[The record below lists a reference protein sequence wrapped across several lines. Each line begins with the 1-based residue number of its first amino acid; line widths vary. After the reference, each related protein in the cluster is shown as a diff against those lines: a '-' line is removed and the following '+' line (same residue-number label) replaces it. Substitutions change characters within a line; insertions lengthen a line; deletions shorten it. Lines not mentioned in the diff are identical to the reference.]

1 MIIIDG
7 FGLWDYF
14 QLKVEIVGMMVS
26 AWHDYYSCPG
36 RRPLAR
42 VIKCIVFFC
51 IIFPPLENE
60 QIAQ

>member
-14 QLKVEIVGMMVS
+14 QLKVEIVGMLAS
-26 AWHDYYSCPG
+26 AWHDHYSCPG
-36 RRPLAR
+36 RRPSAQ
-42 VIKCIVFFC
+42 VIKCVVFFC
-51 IIFPPLENE
+51 IIFTLLENE